1 MNNVSIKI
9 LLVAIVLIFVN
20 CDHKS
25 SFQGSYLK
33 NTTDIQHILTDT
45 LNTYLKKNYWYT
57 TDENGHIACRPLIYV
72 CFQHIDKKN
81 FVSFAISPHIMID
94 TTFEA
99 KYYKSINDELI
110 FCILLDAK
118 DSINTIFIN
127 NHSLESL
134 DFCYNSHL
142 NNPCFYDGRFFLRSY
157 EIVCKQDIVDTLLLL
172 EQPLTT
178 WVCNPPEVFF

>member
-1 MNNVSIKI
+1 MKNISVKI

-25 SFQGSYLK
+25 SFQGSDLK

-45 LNTYLKKNYWYT
+45 LNTYLKKNYWYA
-57 TDENGHIACRPLIYV
+57 TDENGHITCRPFIYV
-72 CFQHIDKKN
+72 CFQHIDKKK
-81 FVSFAISPHIMID
+81 FVSFAMSPHIMID
-94 TTFEA
+94 TTFETT
-99 KYYKSINDELI
+99 YYKSINDEFM

-118 DSINTIFIN
+118 DSINTMFIN
-127 NHSLESL
+127 NYPLESL
-134 DFCYNSHL
+134 DFCYNSYL
-142 NNPCFYDGRFFLRSY
+142 NNPCFYDGRIFLRSY
-157 EIVCKQDIVDTLLLL
+157 EIVHKQDVGDTLLLL